1 MNNLKTTWF
10 QLTSIYSRDT
20 QLIEDYWAEI
30 QETYSTPQRHY
41 HNLSHLEFM
50 IERAIKYEE
59 DLTDPATLMF
69 SIFYHDFEYSP
80 MDKMNEQKSA
90 KIAQERLRNLGMPAD
105 KITKCRNLILATKKH
120 EENADNDI
128 KYMLDF
134 DLAVLGAGAAEYKIY
149 TKKIRKEYFMV
160 PDIIYRNG
168 RKNVLQ
174 HFLNMQSIFKTE
186 KFIHTYERQARINL
200 QRELKDL

>member
-80 MDKMNEQKSA
+80 MDKMNEQKSV